1 MTTMTPEDNPI
12 RNPIV
17 LIVEDD
23 QRNADL
29 LRVMLRL
36 AGIQQ
41 VILCRTGKD
50 IAPAVLPYPS
60 VDLVLLD
67 LALPE
72 EDGFQILRRLRQW
85 SLFKDSTIV
94 ATTALVMPQD
104 VARAEEAGF
113 DGFLGKPF
121 HFDRFTGQIRRLLAG
136 ERVWEPRW

>member
-1 MTTMTPEDNPI
+1 MSFPNTPHLAPAEAV
-12 RNPIV
+12 V
-17 LIVEDD
+17 LVVEDD

-29 LRVMLRL
+29 LRVLL
-36 AGIQQ
+36 KIAGVLTIA
-41 VILCRTGKD
+41 VARSGKE
-50 IAPAVLPYPS
+50 IVPAIVAYPCIH
-60 VDLVLLD
+60 LTLLD

-72 EDGFQILRRLRQW
+72 EDGFHILQRLRQ
-85 SLFKDSTIV
+85 LPAFHGGRIV

-121 HFDRFTGQIRRLLAG
+121 HFDRFTEQIRRLLAG